1 MELVQLAC
9 LKASCLKR
17 QHVYRADL
25 NVGDVFECFL
35 EPENHHS
42 EWAIVVKNTN
52 DDVVVGHVPDGLASL
67 LQPLMLSGEVQS
79 VQAKVTD
86 PPRPA
91 PGGMWLKGGGII
103 APCHYILYGRSK
115 NKRGVRKH
123 IRHSSLCQNDTCKEP
138 SSKKRRVEQE

>member
-9 LKASCLKR
+9 LKG

-25 NVGDVFECFL
+25 NVGDVFECFI
-35 EPENHHS
+35 EHENHQS

-79 VQAKVTD
+79 VQQKL
-86 PPRPA
+86 R
-91 PGGMWLKGGGII
+91 
-103 APCHYILYGRSK
+103 IL
-115 NKRGVRKH
+115 
-123 IRHSSLCQNDTCKEP
+123 
-138 SSKKRRVEQE
+138 RVQHLVVSG